1 MMKLQDY
8 LFHNVILTD
17 MDNTQWKG
25 HVFSFHDAEDNEDN
39 EDNEN
44 SITLKISDN
53 KNLIEFT
60 ESEIKSIKIA

>member
-1 MMKLQDY
+1 MINLQDY
-8 LFHNVILTD
+8 LFNDVILTNI
-17 MDNTQWKG
+17 DNKQWKG
-25 HVFSFHDAEDNEDN
+25 HVFSFHDADDN

-44 SITLKISDN
+44 SITLKIPDN

>member
-1 MMKLQDY
+1 MINLQNY
-8 LFHNVILTD
+8 LFNDVILTD
-17 MDNTQWKG
+17 IDNKQWKG
-25 HVFSFHDAEDNEDN
+25 HVFSFHDADDN

-44 SITLKISDN
+44 SITLKIPDN

>member
-1 MMKLQDY
+1 MKLHDY

-17 MDNTQWKG
+17 IDNTKWKG
-25 HVFSFHDAEDNEDN
+25 HVFSFHDADDN

-44 SITLKISDN
+44 SIILKTADN
-53 KNLIEFT
+53 GKLIEFT

>member
-1 MMKLQDY
+1 MINLQDY
-8 LFHNVILTD
+8 LFNDVILTD
-17 MDNTQWKG
+17 IDNKQWKG
-25 HVFSFHDAEDNEDN
+25 HVFSFHDADDN

-44 SITLKISDN
+44 SITLKIPDN

>member
-1 MMKLQDY
+1 MINLQNY
-8 LFHNVILTD
+8 LFNDVILTD
-17 MDNTQWKG
+17 IDNKQWKG
-25 HVFSFHDAEDNEDN
+25 HVFSFHDAYDN

-44 SITLKISDN
+44 SITLKIPDN